1 MTNKEEQ
8 ENDVTLVGY
17 ARVSTP
23 EQSVDMQI
31 QALKRYGVKDE
42 DIYSENMS
50 GAKKKRPAL
59 TAAMKRLRKGDT
71 LVVWKLDRIARSI
84 NNLLE
89 LMNELEERDIKF
101 SSITEG
107 VETETPTGKMILVV
121 LTLIHI

>member
-1 MTNKEEQ
+1 MKQKGEEK
-8 ENDVTLVGY
+8 NDVTLVGY

-71 LVVWKLDRIARSI
+71 LVVWKLS
-84 NNLLE
+84 
-89 LMNELEERDIKF
+89 
-101 SSITEG
+101 
-107 VETETPTGKMILVV
+107 
-121 LTLIHI
+121 LIHI